1 MIEDLLKS
9 FVYLVNL
16 ELTLNKNLTIFDDMS
31 LMLNARRLCVVVDS
45 LIVPRKSVIC
55 VISAWC

>member
-16 ELTLNKNLTIFDDMS
+16 ELTSNKNLTIFDMS
-31 LMLNARRLCVVVDS
+31 LMLNVRRLCVIVDS
-45 LIVPRKSVIC
+45 LIVPRIL
-55 VISAWC
+55 

>member
-16 ELTLNKNLTIFDDMS
+16 ELTSNKNLTIFDDMS

-45 LIVPRKSVIC
+45 LIVPRIL
-55 VISAWC
+55 